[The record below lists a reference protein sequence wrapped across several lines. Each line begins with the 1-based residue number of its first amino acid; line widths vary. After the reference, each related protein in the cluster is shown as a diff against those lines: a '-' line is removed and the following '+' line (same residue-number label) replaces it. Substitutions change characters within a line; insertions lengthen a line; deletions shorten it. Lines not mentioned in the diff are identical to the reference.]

1 VVEYRG
7 GWQGRYCHT
16 EHTAKVGVKGTDK
29 NGKSLGEPSRERP
42 FEDEVKEV
50 KVETSNLLEEIARSQ
65 EHKTTKEGMS
75 TPPENGPKSWTID
88 YMSWPPEEESKIQA
102 QAEEAILRGITRGWS
117 NAMRYKFGSQQE
129 ISKVSVA
136 GKTAHD
142 YKAVT
147 LLDPCDS
154 IKQAHDMAKA
164 VKANDATVPVHLWDK
179 AIFRGL
185 PSLVEK
191 KV

>member
-1 VVEYRG
+1 
-7 GWQGRYCHT
+7 
-16 EHTAKVGVKGTDK
+16 
-29 NGKSLGEPSRERP
+29 
-42 FEDEVKEV
+42 
-50 KVETSNLLEEIARSQ
+50 
-65 EHKTTKEGMS
+65 
-75 TPPENGPKSWTID
+75 
-88 YMSWPPEEESKIQA
+88 
-102 QAEEAILRGITRGWS
+102 
-117 NAMRYKFGSQQE
+117 MRYKFGSQQE

-136 GKTAHD
+136 GRTAHD

-185 PSLVEK
+185 LSLVEK
-191 KV
+191 KVLMTLRDCVLRKYWLQLWRDVGRFLRPTHGVDWPSKIHVWESEAKVDADTTQDILWQATRNNG